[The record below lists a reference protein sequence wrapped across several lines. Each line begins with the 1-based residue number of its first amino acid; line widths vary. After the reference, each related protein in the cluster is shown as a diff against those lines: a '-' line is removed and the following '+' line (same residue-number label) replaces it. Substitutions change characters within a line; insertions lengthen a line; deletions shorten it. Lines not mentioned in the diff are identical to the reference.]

1 MQQPTVFTIGH
12 STHPIDEFIDLLR
25 NNGVQQLV
33 DVRTVP
39 GSRHNPQFGAQAL
52 ERSLTEVGLLY
63 ARDHVCGSRAVA
75 LSPVSDRRCAPR
87 STAHRERHHER
98 HIHQTSHPHLLRRG
112 GRPTTVVPADY
123 RGRAAVIRCAFSNS

>member
-12 STHPIDEFIDLLR
+12 STHAIDEFIDLLR

-63 ARDHVCGSRAVA
+63 ARLEELGGLRHTPASVESINGAWRNKSF
-75 LSPVSDRRCAPR
+75 R
-87 STAHRERHHER
+87 SY
-98 HIHQTSHPHLLRRG
+98 
-112 GRPTTVVPADY
+112 ADY
-123 RGRAAVIRCAFSNS
+123 MQTEPFAHGIDT